1 MHTNLYF
8 SVKTRQ
14 RHRGIPVQECCYKS
28 TQSIY
33 EMHVIIFHLHYQL
46 IRQISICDIGYYK
59 SRLGRIHTWY
69 ECNTAYLCEIIISEC
84 LQNRNYLG
92 IITNGLTLATHP
104 HLQVSFSS
112 LVLLSSHRCLS
123 FSPGSSLS
131 LCAVIQQVGV
141 TLKQGSVIYITY
153 PPISI
158 ALFKLSIRLVLLAVD
173 ISSPFHFF
181 SYLFKFIFII
191 IYVFLKRDL
200 AAKAAEIATYATSQV
215 YQGILSS
222 HKRLDWL

>member
-8 SVKTRQ
+8 SVKTQQ

-112 LVLLSSHRCLS
+112 IFTPMSLFLAWL
-123 FSPGSSLS
+123 FSQS
-131 LCAVIQQVGV
+131 LCCHPTGRCNTEAG
-141 TLKQGSVIYITY
+141 
-153 PPISI
+153 
-158 ALFKLSIRLVLLAVD
+158 
-173 ISSPFHFF
+173 F
-181 SYLFKFIFII
+181 SYLYHLSTHINCIIQAEYQASTAGGWHKQSFSLFFLPFEIHFYYYLRLFEERSGHEGSWNSNICNITGLSRYFK
-191 IYVFLKRDL
+191 
-200 AAKAAEIATYATSQV
+200 
-215 YQGILSS
+215 
-222 HKRLDWL
+222 